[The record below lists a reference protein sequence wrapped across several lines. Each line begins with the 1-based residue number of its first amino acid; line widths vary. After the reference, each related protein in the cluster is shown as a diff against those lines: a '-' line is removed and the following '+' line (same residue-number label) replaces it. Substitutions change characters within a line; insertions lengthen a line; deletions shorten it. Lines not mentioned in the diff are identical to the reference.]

1 MDRINSRI
9 AQVYGYA
16 VCLICVL
23 VILAATH
30 EIIDSAFNYS
40 NPIGSGGVYGRF
52 GPLTSYETYRMAMR
66 QQTMMM
72 RGPDGRMVASP
83 DSGLSDAELRK
94 EFESEREQQ
103 ISAVRFRA
111 LRTLVSG
118 IVFLALATVMFLLHW
133 RWIRRTNAEP
143 VVS

>member
-40 NPIGSGGVYGRF
+40 NPVSSGAVYGRF
-52 GPLTSYETYRMAMR
+52 GPMTSYDAYRMGMR
-66 QQTMMM
+66 Q
-72 RGPDGRMVASP
+72 
-83 DSGLSDAELRK
+83 
-94 EFESEREQQ
+94 
-103 ISAVRFRA
+103 
-111 LRTLVSG
+111 
-118 IVFLALATVMFLLHW
+118 
-133 RWIRRTNAEP
+133 
-143 VVS
+143 

>member
-23 VILAATH
+23 IILASTRQ
-30 EIIDSAFNYS
+30 IIDSAFNYS
-40 NPIGSGGVYGRF
+40 NPAGSGTVYGRF
-52 GPLTSYETYRMAMR
+52 GPLTSYESYRVAMR
-66 QQTMMM
+66 EQATMM
-72 RGPDGRMVASP
+72 RGPDGRAVTSP

-94 EFESEREQQ
+94 AFASEREEQ
-103 ISAVRFRA
+103 ISTAKFRA
-111 LRTLVSG
+111 LRSLVTG
-118 IVFLALATVMFLLHW
+118 VVFLVLASVMFLLHW
-133 RWIRRTNAEP
+133 RWIRRSNAEP